1 MAIRPY
7 YTARKIKF
15 SIEDFCSKC
24 DQIRRN
30 VQIWSHLLQKSLM
43 ENFIFCAVLESDFW
57 QVFYKKKLLLKTFT
71 KFKGKYLC
79 CSLFL
84 TKLRLFSLQ
93 LYQRPWRSCCVCS
106 VCNFLKDSDAVVAF
120 VQSTTLSKTLTQLL
134 RLFSLQLYQ
143 RLWHSC
149 CVCSVCNF
157 IKDSDAGV
165 FFWILWYFWQRLL
178 YRVLLSDC
186 FCPV

>member
-1 MAIRPY
+1 MWPNPQERADLVTF
-7 YTARKIKF
+7 TAEIFNGKLHFLCSVRK
-15 SIEDFCSKC
+15 
-24 DQIRRN
+24 R
-30 VQIWSHLLQKSLM
+30 LL
-43 ENFIFCAVLESDFW
+43 AGVL
-57 QVFYKKKLLLKTFT
+57 QKKLLLKTFT

-106 VCNFLKDSDAVVAF
+106 VCNFLKDSDTVVAF